1 CQSAAWR
8 SPVADGVYTSL
19 GSFKGTYNGSN
30 TTGKTMKIYA
40 RGGNPPDRTIDAGDA
55 DNCANTFSLVATVG
69 GQVVANSTDNNSN
82 WGKSGNIVFDVPAGS
97 AFSVTSA
104 GMVNYGCDYGTF
116 SMLQYQ

>member
-1 CQSAAWR
+1 MLTAFTPLWGFQR
-8 SPVADGVYTSL
+8 HLQRQQHNRENDENL
-19 GSFKGTYNGSN
+19 R
-30 TTGKTMKIYA
+30 A
-40 RGGNPPDRTIDAGDA
+40 RRNPPYRTIDAGDA
-55 DNCANTFSLVATVG
+55 DNCVNTFSLVATVG